1 MLLLRKLKILKGI
14 IITLVVWAPIVMT
27 TVHAGTEY
35 KVKSSD
41 NLSRVVDKFYKDS
54 KLNRDQVFIA
64 LLAENPNAFKYGNIN
79 YLRSQRILKLP
90 QQSDLLLMKEADAR
104 NLVAEHNGYA
114 KQGNKIKIPAP
125 FTDYSPKDSSLK
137 TNNVNELAQKQQ
149 SATLKLKNLSS
160 ETEELRIRL
169 EKLEADKEAMDAE
182 LTQLDSLLKNE

>member
-1 MLLLRKLKILKGI
+1 MLLLKKLKILKGI
-14 IITLVVWAPIVMT
+14 IITLVISASIVLPA
-27 TVHAGTEY
+27 VQAGTEY

-41 NLSRVVDKFYKDS
+41 NLSRIVDKFYKDS
-54 KLNRDQVFIA
+54 KLNRDQVYIA

-90 QQSDLLLMKEADAR
+90 QQSDLLLMKVADAR
-104 NLVAEHNGYA
+104 NLVAEHSGYA
-114 KQGNKIKIPAP
+114 KQGKKFEIPAP
-125 FTDYSPKDSSLK
+125 FTDYSPKGSSLK

-182 LTQLDSLLKNE
+182 LIQLDSLLQKE